1 MAGMRSTITSRG
13 QTVIPAEIRRR
24 FHLTASDRLEWI
36 VEEGCLKVIPV
47 KADPIQAFRG
57 QGKGG
62 GVDRLLKERRNDLRS
77 E

>member
-1 MAGMRSTITSRG
+1 
-13 QTVIPAEIRRR
+13 
-24 FHLTASDRLEWI
+24 

-62 GVDRLLKERRNDLRS
+62 GVERLLKERGNDLRS